1 MNLKELVTKADL
13 TKLRQDITN
22 IFEQII
28 KENLSKKKEWLRTNE
43 ACEFLGVASGTL
55 QNYRAKGLLTP
66 KKVEG
71 TLFYSRK
78 QLSNL
83 FNQ

>member
-1 MNLKELVTKADL
+1 MNLKELVTKSDL
-13 TKLRQDITN
+13 TKLRQDIAN
-22 IFEQII
+22 IFERII
-28 KENLSKKKEWLRTNE
+28 KENSTNTKEWLRTNE
-43 ACEFLGVASGTL
+43 ACHFLGVAASTL
-55 QNYRAKGLLTP
+55 QNYRAKGLLRP

-71 TLFYSRK
+71 TLYYSRK